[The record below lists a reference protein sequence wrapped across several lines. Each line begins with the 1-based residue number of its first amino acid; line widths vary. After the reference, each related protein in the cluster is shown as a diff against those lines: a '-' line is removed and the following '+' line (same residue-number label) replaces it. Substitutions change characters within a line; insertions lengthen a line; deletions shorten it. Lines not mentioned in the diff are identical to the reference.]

1 MAVDVVVILV
11 SVFQGGLW
19 LLNSQVAFL
28 CSMLITTASFI
39 SYKNMVQKRVEA
51 GAFDEEK
58 DILAAIEDPHKLYD
72 DEDEQ
77 ASNIPKIEEEEI
89 EKRIGF
95 IESMQNLGRSYQ
107 SALSPYRLAAYG
119 VLFVTV
125 LFLIRHDYLEVF
137 AFFLGLSV
145 VPLSGFIGFLFVEKK
160 GFL

>member
-1 MAVDVVVILV
+1 MAVDLVVILV

-28 CSMLITTASFI
+28 CSLLITTVSFM

-72 DEDEQ
+72 DEDEE
-77 ASNIPKIEEEEI
+77 ASNIPKIEEKI

-95 IESMQNLGRSYQ
+95 IASMQNLRRSYQ

-119 VLFVTV
+119 VLFLTV
-125 LFLIRHDYLEVF
+125 LFLIRHNYLEAF

-145 VPLSGFIGFLFVEKK
+145 VPLSGFIGFWFVEKK